1 MRKEEASGF
10 SCVLVGTYR
19 TENADW
25 IRREKLYN
33 LPQSG
38 GLRLFDALDGQDRR
52 GLLFQAPAVLW
63 RRVHPE
69 HLRETEAVFQ
79 EVEVGICVQP
89 RADGFLRDD

>member
-33 LPQSG
+33 LPLDESTDPSVYRRFTAVVLYAGDAAPLAYAAKADCGVARVSG
-38 GLRLFDALDGQDRR
+38 HRSPIGLCQNCAYAASAF
-52 GLLFQAPAVLW
+52 
-63 RRVHPE
+63 H
-69 HLRETEAVFQ
+69 
-79 EVEVGICVQP
+79 
-89 RADGFLRDD
+89 

>member
-33 LPQSG
+33 LPLDESADPSVYRRFTAVVLYAG
-38 GLRLFDALDGQDRR
+38 DA
-52 GLLFQAPAVLW
+52 APLALGKGRLW
-63 RRVHPE
+63 RSP
-69 HLRETEAVFQ
+69 VFWRRSPIGLCQ
-79 EVEVGICVQP
+79 NCVC
-89 RADGFLRDD
+89 AASAFH

>member
-33 LPQSG
+33 LP
-38 GLRLFDALDGQDRR
+38 LDGSADPSVYRRFTAVVLYAGDAAPLTLGKDR
-52 GLLFQAPAVLW
+52 LW
-63 RRVHPE
+63 RSPVS
-69 HLRETEAVFQ
+69 
-79 EVEVGICVQP
+79 
-89 RADGFLRDD
+89 RAS